1 MRGDAVT
8 FRDIPDLAL
17 EDLDRDGAIREAAA
31 GLPRSSRGGFLKVVA
46 GGIAG
51 AAALGRPTGAR
62 AALPKDDIAI
72 LNYALTLEYLQDAFY
87 TEAERKGAL
96 SGPAARLAEVVGAV
110 ERAHVHAL
118 RDVLGTRAVAR
129 PFFDF
134 GGVTERPPS
143 FVRTAVAFEDLG
155 TAAYKGQAHLIQS
168 PQVLAAAV
176 GIHSVEARHAAWIRY
191 IAGTLP
197 AADAFDQAK
206 SRPETLSLVRSTRF
220 VVARPRTRAAKK
232 PAFTG

>member
-8 FRDIPDLAL
+8 FRDSPDLAL

-220 VVARPRTRAAKK
+220 VVARPRMKAAKK

>member
-1 MRGDAVT
+1 MT

-17 EDLDRDGAIREAAA
+17 EDLDRDGAIREAVE
-31 GLPRSSRGGFLKVVA
+31 GLPQSSRRGFLKA
-46 GGIAG
+46 TGGGIAAAVALARPPSA
-51 AAALGRPTGAR
+51 AAALSRG
-62 AALPKDDIAI
+62 DVAI

-96 SGPAARLAEVVGAV
+96 EGPAARLTRVVGAV
-110 ERAHVHAL
+110 ERAHVKAL
-118 RDVLGTRAVAR
+118 RDVLGRKAVAR

-134 GGVTERPPS
+134 RGVTENPPS

-155 TAAYKGQAHLIQS
+155 TAAYKGQAHKIES

-191 IAGTLP
+191 IAGGRP
-197 AADAFDQAK
+197 AAEAFDEPL
-206 SRPETLSLVRSTRF
+206 SRPKTLALVRKTGF
-220 VVARPRTRAAKK
+220 VARKPRTSAART
-232 PAFTG
+232 PPFTG